1 MVHPYPTTSSLCSL
15 AAEIGPPKSC
25 RSRPTATGRD
35 LPDADGPGFVALS
48 GRFRAEN
55 RSLIGRG
62 CVKTLGTFAN

>member
-1 MVHPYPTTSSLCSL
+1 M
-15 AAEIGPPKSC
+15 APP
-25 RSRPTATGRD
+25 GRD

-48 GRFRAEN
+48 GFRAEN